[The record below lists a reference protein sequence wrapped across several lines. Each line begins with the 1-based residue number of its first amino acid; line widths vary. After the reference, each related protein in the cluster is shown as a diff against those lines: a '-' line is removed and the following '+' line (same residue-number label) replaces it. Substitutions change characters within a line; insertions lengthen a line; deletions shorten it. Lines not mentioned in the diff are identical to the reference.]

1 MDYHW
6 YDFVGNVGVALI
18 LITYLAL
25 QLDKINAKGLSYSL
39 LNGLGALL
47 ILISLH
53 YAFNMSAV
61 IIEAAWFLIS
71 IFGVILYFRAR
82 RNQSKKD
89 Q

>member
-6 YDFVGNVGVALI
+6 YDLVGNIGVAFI
-18 LITYLAL
+18 LLTYLAL
-25 QLDKINAKGLSYSL
+25 QLDKINPKGLAYSV
-39 LNGLGALL
+39 LNGFGALL

-61 IIEAAWFLIS
+61 IIEAAWLLIS
-71 IFGVILYFRAR
+71 IFGVFLFFRAK
-82 RNQSKKD
+82 RNETEVD